1 MQESLF
7 DPAWWMPLAG
17 LIVGAAVFLSG
28 NTRQQNAVR
37 SAGVIVALLSVG
49 WFVTAWFVDTP
60 LEICTRQ
67 TRAFAADVQ
76 NRAWPQLSALLDPQV
91 SLGVPSHEVYAN
103 QSELLHGVQS
113 GVQNYGLKAVHV
125 LSLTPFPH
133 GAIITIDMTVWT
145 EQDSALAPS
154 LTSSWELQWAHE
166 GSGWLLQQ
174 ITCTRIGDQSVNQ
187 LGGNF
192 PR

>member
-1 MQESLF
+1 MQELLF
-7 DPAWWMPLAG
+7 DPAWWMPLIG
-17 LIVGAAVFLSG
+17 VIVGVAVFLSG
-28 NTRQQNAVR
+28 NARQRNGPR
-37 SAGVIVALLSVG
+37 SLGLTVVLLSVG
-49 WFVTAWFVDTP
+49 WYVMAWFVETP

-67 TRAFAADVQ
+67 TREFAADVQ
-76 NRAWPQLSALLDPQV
+76 NRDWPKLAKLLDSQV
-91 SLGVPSHEVYAN
+91 SLGVPNNEVYAN
-103 QSELLHGVQS
+103 KEELLHGVQT

-133 GAIITIDMTVWT
+133 GTIITIDMTVWT

-154 LTSSWELQWAHE
+154 LTSSWEMQWAHE
-166 GSGWLLQQ
+166 GTGWLLQQ
-174 ITCTRIGDQSVNQ
+174 VTCLRIGDQSVNQ